1 MGDHG
6 VRSRLRRDI
15 ERSGYY
21 PALVDDSLTTALG
34 GERVLDFIVH
44 HEATFDRDE
53 LRRHA
58 TVVALTP
65 TRLILQHTDDHPADE
80 TCDTPYATSVVEA
93 VRLSSIGT
101 VVVTRV
107 VKEPERYRPHSAAS
121 EAVLSIGWGAVNRIE
136 LEPASCG
143 DPECE
148 ADHGYTGS
156 STNDDLSL
164 RFSAAA
170 DGGDVVERALEFAKS
185 LSAAAGIQSA

>member
-1 MGDHG
+1 MGEQG
-6 VRSRLRRDI
+6 VRNRLRRDI

-44 HEATFDRDE
+44 HEATFDRSE

-80 TCDTPYATSVVEA
+80 TCDTPYATSVVES
-93 VRLSSIGT
+93 VRLSAVGT
-101 VVVTRV
+101 VVITRV
-107 VKEPERYRPHSAAS
+107 VKEPARYRPHGEAS
-121 EAVLSIGWGAVNRIE
+121 EVVLNIGWGAVSRIE
-136 LEPASCG
+136 LEPAGCG

-164 RFSAAA
+164 RFSVAA
-170 DGGDVVERALEFAKS
+170 DGGDAVERALGFAKS
-185 LSAAAGIQSA
+185 LGAATGLQ